1 MSQQEPP
8 KIEFPCDYP
17 IKVIADN
24 HDEARGL
31 VMDVMQR
38 HAAPLAENCVSERLS
53 REGRFMSMTITITAT
68 IVALATSTTIASTAT
83 ISAVPRLQCPGCDFD
98 SQPPILNGTLWH
110 SKAVI

>member
-53 REGRFMSMTITITAT
+53 HEGRFMSMTITITAT
-68 IVALATSTTIASTAT
+68 GVEQLESIHVDLKATG
-83 ISAVPRLQCPGCDFD
+83 VVKMVL
-98 SQPPILNGTLWH
+98 
-110 SKAVI
+110 

>member
-38 HAAPLAENCVSERLS
+38 HVAPLAENCVSERLS

-68 IVALATSTTIASTAT
+68 GVEQLESIHVDLKATG
-83 ISAVPRLQCPGCDFD
+83 VVKMVL
-98 SQPPILNGTLWH
+98 
-110 SKAVI
+110 

>member
-68 IVALATSTTIASTAT
+68 GVEQLESIHVDLKATG
-83 ISAVPRLQCPGCDFD
+83 VVKMVL
-98 SQPPILNGTLWH
+98 
-110 SKAVI
+110 

>member
-68 IVALATSTTIASTAT
+68 GVDQLESIHVDLKATG
-83 ISAVPRLQCPGCDFD
+83 VVKMVL
-98 SQPPILNGTLWH
+98 
-110 SKAVI
+110 

>member
-68 IVALATSTTIASTAT
+68 GVDQLESIHIDLKATG
-83 ISAVPRLQCPGCDFD
+83 VVKMVL
-98 SQPPILNGTLWH
+98 
-110 SKAVI
+110 

>member
-68 IVALATSTTIASTAT
+68 GVEQMESIHVDLKATG
-83 ISAVPRLQCPGCDFD
+83 VVKMVL
-98 SQPPILNGTLWH
+98 
-110 SKAVI
+110 

>member
-1 MSQQEPP
+1 VSQQEPP

-68 IVALATSTTIASTAT
+68 GVEQLESIHVDLKATG
-83 ISAVPRLQCPGCDFD
+83 VVKMVL
-98 SQPPILNGTLWH
+98 
-110 SKAVI
+110 

>member
-17 IKVIADN
+17 IKVIADS

-68 IVALATSTTIASTAT
+68 GVEQLESIHVDLKATG
-83 ISAVPRLQCPGCDFD
+83 VVKMVL
-98 SQPPILNGTLWH
+98 
-110 SKAVI
+110 